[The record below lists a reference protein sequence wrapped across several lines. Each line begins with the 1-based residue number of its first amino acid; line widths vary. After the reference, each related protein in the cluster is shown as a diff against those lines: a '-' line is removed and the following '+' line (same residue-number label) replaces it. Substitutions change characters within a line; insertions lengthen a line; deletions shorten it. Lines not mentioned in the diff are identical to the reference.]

1 VGATLVPPAL
11 EEEIEEVEIQNGD
24 VAIAA
29 PEVVSEVVAKV
40 TDEVTETETEE

>member
-1 VGATLVPPAL
+1 MGATLVPPAL

-29 PEVVSEVVAKV
+29 PEVIGEVVIEVA
-40 TDEVTETETEE
+40 DAVTESETEG